1 MKLDELLVKLDEE
14 QQLTLCIGING
25 EWRITGDQASI
36 IRMMSDDIK
45 DYEVD
50 YISTRTDKTIWVWL
64 REGK

>member
-1 MKLDELLVKLDEE
+1 MKLDELLVKIDEE
-14 QQLTLCIGING
+14 QQLTICIGING

-50 YISTRTDKTIWVWL
+50 YISTRTDKTIWAWL